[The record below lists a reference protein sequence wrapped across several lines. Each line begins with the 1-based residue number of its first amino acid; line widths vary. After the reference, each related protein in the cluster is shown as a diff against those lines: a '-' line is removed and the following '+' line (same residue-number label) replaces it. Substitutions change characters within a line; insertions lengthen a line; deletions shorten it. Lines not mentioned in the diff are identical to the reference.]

1 MSGADV
7 EVVEQD
13 QRLHAAL
20 ATAEVYPLLCAVAH
34 LTGDFDLLR
43 EDLAL
48 DQGQLLVPGHGLT
61 PEQEAS
67 ARQLAGDALR
77 ARASATAGAGAGVGS
92 TPFPSSDSSAPTTPA
107 SSSVETPPT
116 LSPEGRRRIFDFLVG
131 RDSTSAWEE
140 FLIEELALEGT
151 DPRAPTWRV
160 SDRGGRFRCGVVG
173 AGASGLAAAHRLR
186 QAGVDVTVFEKNGD
200 VGGTWLENVY
210 PGCRVDVPNQLYSFS
225 FAQTDDWASRFSSQ
239 PDLLAYLQNVAKEFE
254 LGGCIRFHTEVTEAR
269 FDEDGGWELTLRSED
284 ARGAGTEAEAAEAA
298 ETVEHFDVLVC
309 ATGQL
314 NRPSFPD
321 IAGRERFSGPSFHSA
336 AWDHS
341 VELAGQ
347 RVAVIGSGAS
357 AAQFVPCIVDEV
369 AHLDVFQRTPPWLL
383 PTENYGDPF
392 PAAFQDLLSLVP
404 TYSRWDRLWQFWLL
418 HEAMLG
424 AARVDPGWSG
434 NGESVSASNEFVRT
448 MLVDVLRAQAPDRE
462 LFEKMVPHFPPFAKR
477 ALRDDG
483 RWAASFGRADAELV
497 TTPIREITADGVVT
511 DDGAHHP
518 ADVLIY
524 GTGFSASEFVAP
536 MRVVGHDGKEL
547 SEEWGGDARAYLGI
561 TVPGFPNFFMLYGP
575 NTNLV
580 INGSIL
586 VMVECQVR
594 YVVEALGRLRAT
606 RRRTMSLRR
615 DVHERYGLEMEQ
627 GNAQMVWGV
636 ANVPTWYRNARGR
649 VTQNWPFD
657 LLTYWTRTREPDLAD
672 YELT

>member
-1 MSGADV
+1 MGDV
-7 EVVEQD
+7 DQGEVTGFDERFD
-13 QRLHAAL
+13 AAL
-20 ATAEVYPLLCAVAH
+20 ASAELYPLLCAVAH
-34 LTGDFDLLR
+34 LTGDLSLLR

-48 DQGQLLVPGHGLT
+48 DQSQLLVPDHGLT
-61 PEQEAS
+61 PEQEAE
-67 ARQLAGDALR
+67 ARRLAGDAVR
-77 ARASATAGAGAGVGS
+77 AHIRAG
-92 TPFPSSDSSAPTTPA
+92 TPFESFPTHTIAPP
-107 SSSVETPPT
+107 
-116 LSPEGRRRIFDFLVG
+116 LSPEDCRQIFDFLVG
-131 RDSTSAWEE
+131 RESTPAWEA
-140 FLIEELALEGT
+140 FLTEELALQGT
-151 DPRAPTWRV
+151 DPREPTWNV
-160 SDRGGRFRCGVVG
+160 SDGGGTFRCAVVG

-186 QAGVDVTVFEKNGD
+186 QAGVEVTVFDKNGD

-210 PGCRVDVPNQLYSFS
+210 PGARVDVPNQLYSFS
-225 FAQTDDWASRFSSQ
+225 FAQTEDWVSRFSSQ

-254 LGGCIRFHTEVTEAR
+254 LGGCIRFHTEVTQAR
-269 FDEDGGWELTLRSED
+269 FHEDEGWELTVRTPE
-284 ARGAGTEAEAAEAA
+284 AGGTTREV
-298 ETVEHFDVLVC
+298 VEHFDALVC

-314 NRPSFPD
+314 NRPSFPS
-321 IAGRERFSGPSFHSA
+321 IAGRDRFSGPSFHSA

-341 VELAGQ
+341 VELTGR
-347 RVAVIGSGAS
+347 RVAVIGTGAS

-369 AHLDVFQRTPPWLL
+369 AHLDVYQRTPPWML

-392 PAAFQDLLSLVP
+392 PAAFHDLLALVP

-418 HEAMLG
+418 HEALLG
-424 AARVDPGWSG
+424 AARVDPEWSG
-434 NGESVSASNEFVRT
+434 DGESVSATNDFIRT
-448 MLVDVLRAQAPDRE
+448 MLVDVLRAQVSDPE
-462 LFEKMVPHFPPFAKR
+462 LLEKMVPHFPPFAKR

-483 RWAASFGRADAELV
+483 RWAASFGRAHAELV
-497 TTPIREITADGVVT
+497 TVPIQEITTDGVVT
-511 DDGAHHP
+511 RDGEHRP

-524 GTGFSASEFVAP
+524 GTGFTASEFVAP
-536 MRVVGHDGKEL
+536 MRVVGHDGVEL
-547 SEEWGGDARAYLGI
+547 SEEWDGDARAYLGI

-594 YVVEALGRLRAT
+594 YVVEAIGRMRAA

-615 DVHERYGLEMEQ
+615 DVHEVYGLEMEQ

-636 ANVPTWYRNARGR
+636 ADVPTWYRNARGR

-657 LLTYWTRTREPDLAD
+657 LLTYWARTRDPDLAD